1 MPAGHDYV
9 RHALEPA
16 ADVAVLGDPV
26 LDPADPARWWPHPAL
41 EAAER
46 PEVLDDADLV
56 HVHFGYE
63 HRSPE
68 QIAEFVATL
77 RARAMPLVV
86 TVHDLT
92 NPHEPDPAA
101 HLERTGHLVRGA
113 SAVLTLTAG
122 AAAEIRER
130 WGVDA
135 RVIPHPRLV
144 PAGVTEPLRRE
155 RVGGRS
161 PEPLRRE
168 RVGGRSP
175 EPLRRERV
183 GGRSRRTVGVVLG
196 TLRAGV
202 AAEELLP
209 ALAEALPPGTRL
221 VVMIRADALAAARE
235 SGHPRHRVA
244 LVLDRLAARPEVEV
258 RPHGHL
264 PESELCAALAGFDAL
279 VLPHRHGTH
288 SGWLELCRDLGLPP
302 VVPRIGCLV
311 EQWGHAVASY
321 DAWSPDTA
329 GLRESLGTAVGGP
342 PVPERAPDAEDAA
355 VAATHAAIYRAAL
368 ASAERPAHPAHPAHP
383 APRMVTPGHIRPGR

>member
-1 MPAGHDYV
+1 MRVRSVPAGHDYV
-9 RHALEPA
+9 RHSLGGA
-16 ADVAVLGDPV
+16 ADVVALDDPV
-26 LDPADPARWWPHPAL
+26 LDPAEPSRWWPHPAL

-46 PEVLDDADLV
+46 PEVLDGADLV
-56 HVHFGYE
+56 HLHFGYE
-63 HRSPE
+63 HRTPD
-68 QIAEFVATL
+68 QVAGFVSAL

-122 AAAEIRER
+122 AAAKIRER

-144 PAGVTEPLRRE
+144 PAGVT
-155 RVGGRS
+155 
-161 PEPLRRE
+161 
-168 RVGGRSP
+168 

-209 ALAEALPPGTRL
+209 ALAEALPQDTRL

-235 SGHPRHRVA
+235 SDHPRHRVA
-244 LVLDRLAARPEVEV
+244 LALDRLAARPEVEV

-321 DAWSPDTA
+321 DPASPDA
-329 GLRESLGTAVGGP
+329 AELRESLGTALGGP

-368 ASAERPAHPAHPAHP
+368 ASAERPAHPAHPA
-383 APRMVTPGHIRPGR
+383 PRMVTPGHIRPGR

>member
-1 MPAGHDYV
+1 MRVRSVPAGHDYV

-155 RVGGRS
+155 RG
-161 PEPLRRE
+161 
-168 RVGGRSP
+168 
-175 EPLRRERV
+175 

-209 ALAEALPPGTRL
+209 ALAEALPQDTRL

-235 SGHPRHRVA
+235 SDHPRHRVA

-321 DAWSPDTA
+321 DPASPDA
-329 GLRESLGTAVGGP
+329 AELRESLGTALGGP

-368 ASAERPAHPAHPAHP
+368 ASAERPAHPAHPA
-383 APRMVTPGHIRPGR
+383 PRMVTPGHIRPGR

>member
-1 MPAGHDYV
+1 MRVRSVPAGHDYV
-9 RHALEPA
+9 RHSLGGA
-16 ADVAVLGDPV
+16 ADVVALDDPV
-26 LDPADPARWWPHPAL
+26 LDPAEPSRWWPHPAL

-46 PEVLDDADLV
+46 PEVLDGADLV
-56 HVHFGYE
+56 HLHFGYE
-63 HRSPE
+63 HRTPD
-68 QIAEFVATL
+68 QVAGFVSAL

-122 AAAEIRER
+122 AAAKIRER

-135 RVIPHPRLV
+135 RVIPHPRLG
-144 PAGVTEPLRRE
+144 PAGVT
-155 RVGGRS
+155 
-161 PEPLRRE
+161 
-168 RVGGRSP
+168 

-209 ALAEALPPGTRL
+209 ALAEALPQDTRL

-235 SGHPRHRVA
+235 SDHPRHRVA
-244 LVLDRLAARPEVEV
+244 LALDRLAARPEVEV

-368 ASAERPAHPAHPAHP
+368 ASAERPAHPAHPA
-383 APRMVTPGHIRPGR
+383 PRMVTPGHIRPGR

>member
-1 MPAGHDYV
+1 MRVRSVPAGHDYV
-9 RHALEPA
+9 RHSLGGA
-16 ADVAVLGDPV
+16 ADVVALDDPV
-26 LDPADPARWWPHPAL
+26 LDPAEPSRWWPHPAL

-46 PEVLDDADLV
+46 PEVLDGADLV
-56 HVHFGYE
+56 HLHFGYE
-63 HRSPE
+63 HRTPD
-68 QIAEFVATL
+68 QVAGFVSAL

-122 AAAEIRER
+122 AAAKIRER

-144 PAGVTEPLRRE
+144 PAGVT
-155 RVGGRS
+155 
-161 PEPLRRE
+161 
-168 RVGGRSP
+168 

-209 ALAEALPPGTRL
+209 ALAEALPQDTRL

-235 SGHPRHRVA
+235 SDHPRHRVA
-244 LVLDRLAARPEVEV
+244 LALDRLAARPEVEV